1 MGAWEKKTLG
11 QALEGVSQRH
21 PENAALIFKEQRISY
36 RELLEKSRALAKGL
50 IALGVGRG
58 DKVSIWAG
66 NCPEWVYTQMATALM
81 GQSSCR

>member
-11 QALEGVSQRH
+11 QVLEEVSRRY
-21 PENAALIFKEQRISY
+21 PENASLIFKDQRISY
-36 RELLEKSRALAKGL
+36 GELLENSRALAKGL

-66 NCPEWVYTQMATALM
+66 NCPEWVYTQMAAALM
-81 GQSSCR
+81 GQSSCQ